1 MDYFAQ
7 YRAAETK
14 LDELLAE
21 HELLFKFDT
30 SSYPI
35 TLTVFQDQS
44 IEAQASLYSQ
54 ESDGVSSKDSRLVF
68 QFPVNDI
75 KLRVY
80 GERLIISDALMTKIK
95 GLAKKMHY
103 TFLQCRF
110 AAWTLNGTEQETE
123 TATQDDSA
131 GDFTEFFTED
141 DSEVEE

>member
-14 LDELLAE
+14 LEELLAE

-44 IEAQASLYSQ
+44 IEAQTALYSQ

-68 QFPVNDI
+68 QFPVNEI
-75 KLRVY
+75 RLRVY

-103 TFLQCRF
+103 TFLQCKF
-110 AAWTLNGTEQETE
+110 AALVLGGCEQATESD
-123 TATQDDSA
+123 AQDDSA
-131 GDFTEFFTED
+131 GDFAEFFDED
-141 DSEVEE
+141 DSVSEE